1 MLRVVDISSHQG
13 NIVAGALDCD
23 AVICKATEGT
33 GYVNPFCD
41 EQYQSAKAGGKLLG
55 VYHYASGGNPEA
67 EAEFFINNIQGYL
80 HEAVLVLDWESGDNA
95 AWGDSSWVARFCAHV
110 VALTGINPMIYVQ
123 RSAANQCVGLGD
135 YGIWLAEYPDYA
147 PRGWGDYVEP
157 NYSGDYAMHQ
167 FTSSGNI
174 AGYAGPLDL
183 SLFFGDEN
191 AWRAY
196 AGASSVAAPSVQS
209 EPVAQPAPEIRQNGS
224 PEGSTLDLLYRTM
237 NDEFGTGDTRKANLG
252 DRYDEIQNI
261 IEHIAEAD
269 TATLVADVWADKYGQ
284 DDVRR
289 TILGSRYQEV
299 QDVIDGPKESEAVY
313 HFVNPGDNISFLAQW
328 YGTTVGDIMSL
339 NPQIE
344 NPNVIYP
351 GERIRIK

>member
-1 MLRVVDISSHQG
+1 MLRVVDVASHQAG
-13 NIVAGALDCD
+13 IVTGALDCD

-33 GYVNPFCD
+33 GYVNPYCD
-41 EQYQSAKAGGKLLG
+41 EHYQSAKAAGKLLG

-67 EAEFFINNIQGYL
+67 EAEFFINNVQGYL
-80 HEAVLVLDWESGDNA
+80 HEAILVLDWESGNNA

-167 FTSSGNI
+167 FTSSGAI
-174 AGYAGPLDL
+174 SGWSGPLDL

-196 AGASSVAAPSVQS
+196 AGATGQPVPTPQVQS
-209 EPVAQPAPEIRQNGS
+209 YEQPVQTSGTTYIVQAGDTLSEIAQR
-224 PEGSTLDLLYRTM
+224 
-237 NDEFGTGDTRKANLG
+237 FGTTYQHLAAINGISNPDIIHVGQEIHIDGTAPAASAEYYTIQSGDTLSS
-252 DRYDEIQNI
+252 
-261 IEHIAEAD
+261 IA
-269 TATLVADVWADKYGQ
+269 T
-284 DDVRR
+284 R
-289 TILGSRYQEV
+289 
-299 QDVIDGPKESEAVY
+299 
-313 HFVNPGDNISFLAQW
+313 
-328 YGTTVGDIMSL
+328 YGTTWQWLAEVNGIS
-339 NPQIE
+339 E
-344 NPNVIYP
+344 PNLIYP
-351 GERIRIK
+351 GNTIRVR